1 MASRSHSVCTQ
12 DFLCFNAVTL
22 SPSEL
27 LGAFGQ
33 DTGRK
38 QPVMTQLRIQLFG
51 EFLFEYN
58 GKDLLS
64 GRRSTRAALLI
75 GYLVL
80 HRGKRQRRDTLAFL
94 FWPDSTESQARTN
107 LRSLLSS
114 LRKRVPDLAACLYD
128 DETFLCWYVDE
139 HQQID
144 VAEFEGT
151 LQRAAQANQ
160 EEQKTILGLL
170 KRAVA
175 QYAGELLPGVY
186 EEWVLSERQRLHTAY
201 LDAVVWLVE
210 LLAQE
215 GRNREA
221 IRYAELLLHADPLR
235 ETSYLLLMRLHATV
249 GDRAQALAVFAQ
261 CSRLLLEEL
270 GVEPGPAVQELY
282 LRLLNVEQ
290 PTNSTPPMHVPRSHM
305 VGRSVS
311 WAQLLTIWQ
320 AAYSGQAQVVLLTGE
335 SGIGKTHF
343 VRQLVG
349 WCEDHG
355 IVALEASCPQA
366 TEPLPFATLAG
377 WLASEK
383 LAHRFGRLD
392 EDDLTSL
399 LILSPA
405 LRRRYPHLPALPT
418 LTLEWQRLRLM
429 QALTTLLADETEPTL
444 LFVDDA
450 QWCDVRLV
458 EWLQYVFASH
468 PTARLLVVIAM
479 NSGTQSDNP
488 LSQAKNSFLA
498 RRQLTQIELQR
509 LTLDET
515 RRLALE
521 AAGRSIDAQTLDR
534 LCVAA
539 AGVPFFVVEFVKTL
553 QARQFRTESG
563 TNPGLEVPI
572 PVPDT
577 VTALILNRLTG
588 LSRPARRLLD
598 VGAVCGKR
606 FSVTL
611 VAQVDQLDIEERV
624 QALEELLRRTLLV
637 RDDSGYEFSH
647 ELVQQVIYQ
656 QISEPSRL
664 HLHAKIDAAI
674 EPNIPSRSDR
684 IPSLG
689 KNARPQE
696 SFGQ

>member
-1 MASRSHSVCTQ
+1 M
-12 DFLCFNAVTL
+12 CFNAFTL

-27 LGAFGQ
+27 YGASWQ
-33 DTGRK
+33 DTDRK
-38 QPVMTQLRIQLFG
+38 HPSMTRLRIQLFG
-51 EFLFEYN
+51 EFLFEYD
-58 GKDLLS
+58 GRDLLS

-94 FWPDSTESQARTN
+94 FWPDSTEPQARTN

-114 LRKRVPDLAACLYD
+114 LRKRVPDLASCLYD

-144 VAEFEGT
+144 VADFEET
-151 LQRAAQANQ
+151 LQRAAQANHTDQ
-160 EEQKTILGLL
+160 ETNIDLL
-170 KRAVA
+170 THAVM
-175 QYAGELLPGVY
+175 QYAGQLLPGVY

-201 LDAVVWLVE
+201 LDALVWLVE
-210 LLAQE
+210 LLATL
-215 GRNREA
+215 GRSREA
-221 IRYAELLLHADPLR
+221 IRYAELLLQADPLR

-261 CSRLLLEEL
+261 CNKVLVEEL

-282 LRLLNVEQ
+282 LRLLNIEQ
-290 PTNSTPPMHVPRSHM
+290 PTNSTPPIHVPRSHM
-305 VGRSVS
+305 VGRSVQ
-311 WAQLLTIWQ
+311 WEQLLTIWH
-320 AAYSGQAQVVLLTGE
+320 AAYNGRAQVVLLTGE
-335 SGIGKTHF
+335 AGIGKTHF
-343 VRQLVG
+343 VRELVR
-349 WCEDHG
+349 WCNDHG

-383 LAHRFGRLD
+383 LAHRFGRLHD
-392 EDDLTSL
+392 DDLANL

-405 LRRRYPHLPALPT
+405 LRRRYAHLPAMPT

-458 EWLQYVFASH
+458 EWLKYVFAGH
-468 PTARLLVVIAM
+468 PTARLLVVVAM
-479 NSGTQSDNP
+479 NSGAQSDNP

-498 RRQLTQIELQR
+498 QGKLTQIELQG
-509 LTLDET
+509 LTFDET
-515 RRLALE
+515 RCLALE
-521 AAGRSIDAQTLDR
+521 AAGSIIDAQTLDR

-539 AGVPFFVVEFVKTL
+539 AGVPFFVVEFVRTL
-553 QARQFRTESG
+553 QARQTRTESS
-563 TNPGLEVPI
+563 THAGLEVPI

-577 VTALILNRLTG
+577 VTALILNQLTG
-588 LSRPARRLLD
+588 LSRSARHLLD
-598 VGAVCGKR
+598 VAAVCGKR

-611 VAQVDQLDIEERV
+611 VAQIDQLDVEERV
-624 QALEELLRRTLLV
+624 QALEELWRRVLIIRV
-637 RDDSGYEFSH
+637 DSGYEFSH
-647 ELVQQVIYQ
+647 ELVQYVIYQ
-656 QISEPSRL
+656 QISEPRRS
-664 HLHAKIDAAI
+664 HLHAKIAAATESSVSI
-674 EPNIPSRSDR
+674 RSDWV
-684 IPSLG
+684 SLQG
-689 KNARPQE
+689 KSASAEEPL
-696 SFGQ
+696 GH